1 MKSPSIEL
9 LSKVLN
15 RTDINSVGKII
26 GNNLVFGITD
36 TIGSVNIYEFAHK
49 CKEWAYKVAK
59 FPIKLET
66 SPTDEYG
73 EEYSIGSWFLCGIE
87 GNHPKTNNTIK
98 RDTLVHYGQNEPEA
112 IFAACEWILKQLKG
126 I

>member
-1 MKSPSIEL
+1 MAISNEL
-9 LSKVLN
+9 RKLVDPNNECCCEHCLSN
-15 RTDINSVGKII
+15 
-26 GNNLVFGITD
+26 
-36 TIGSVNIYEFAHK
+36 K

-87 GNHPKTNNTIK
+87 GSHPKTNKTIS

-112 IFAACEWILKQLKG
+112 IFKACEWILKETNNATN
-126 I
+126 